1 LKARPVNMKNNCVL
15 ESDVALDV
23 AGAEFDGTV
32 PFVRAML
39 SVITK
44 APTKFEQFG
53 VNEVTIPWIGPRRA
67 FGDTNIW
74 IGWWWTC

>member
-1 LKARPVNMKNNCVL
+1 
-15 ESDVALDV
+15 
-23 AGAEFDGTV
+23 
-32 PFVRAML
+32 L

-74 IGWWWTC
+74 IGWWWIC